1 MSEPRPNMAKVQA
14 LHRLHVLVVAQDRRF
29 QRMAGFL
36 LERAGLQ
43 VSVLHKVADALRA
56 VERRRP
62 DVVILDGTASLSE
75 AARTAAVIEALHPG
89 TTVVLVAEDDQIPH
103 VSKLQVYPK
112 WESFDELAAGVER
125 MHIGLA
131 DTLVA
136 RRSRGSS

>member
-1 MSEPRPNMAKVQA
+1 MGKVQA

-36 LERAGLQ
+36 LERAGLE
-43 VSVLHKVADALRA
+43 VSVLRKLADAVRT

-62 DVVILDGTASLSE
+62 DVVIIDGTASLSE

-89 TTVVLVAEDDQIPH
+89 TTVVLVAEDDQVPH

-125 MHIGLA
+125 MHIGL
-131 DTLVA
+131 TEA
-136 RRSRGSS
+136 RPERRWGGGS